1 MIFLKIISDDHL
13 MSFPRPPLFL
23 NIRPTRAY
31 GLVCLL
37 TTISL
42 MSRPYNRGQYMFVGD
57 IIKVFAGDHIVIL
70 FFSLDELNWIGVRPV
85 KEVKAYS

>member
-23 NIRPTRAY
+23 NIRPTRTY
-31 GLVCLL
+31 GFVCLL

-42 MSRPYNRGQYMFVGD
+42 MSRPYNRGQYMVVGD

-70 FFSLDELNWIGVRPV
+70 FSHWMSLTGLGSDQSKR
-85 KEVKAYS
+85 